1 MSTTLTVTL
10 SEQLQQTLSSTT
22 NGQVGVWA
30 VYFTDSGNTANAVA
44 LPVEGGGNPKA
55 PTTIT
60 LPTPFDGGK
69 IYFLVQS
76 VDTGQPLLT
85 FGPNGDIK
93 TESQMNWSDA
103 DSYHFRYDSF
113 EVSLLGQA
121 SDAGNLTNVN
131 SFGFPMSVEI
141 QFPNGTPEQA
151 RGYSVDG
158 NAIFADID
166 SAFGS
171 GGGLIHNFTTGPLAN
186 TPREAAAPATVLSTP
201 GLTGASASDFYGY
214 LESIG
219 NLAAD
224 KIHIAG
230 QFNGATSVEYVPGAT
245 NSFSEWHNAAF
256 YSYTAAYEAAPLTV
270 HQGSATLG
278 ANPFSATSG
287 SAAITVTDPNA
298 SQYVVNQTQVAFSGA
313 TGFAGYTSADLDQ
326 TFTVVNV
333 IDSSHYVIIAPGNKT
348 ATSTVSG
355 GGAAVL
361 SAIPLGA
368 DPFSANAGDSFF
380 TVTDPNA
387 AGYANTGV
395 EVTFTG
401 ASSFGAFPGLDLNG
415 TAFTITKLIDATHYE
430 VATATAAT
438 ETATGGGAS
447 VASTYVRPDAGTFVF
462 TPDDNSQVQ
471 GTIRISSQ
479 DLANSVYST
488 LGNAQIYSPD
498 GTAYQFTGLDSDN
511 KGIATSDLNTGTNDQ
526 WGAMFVKLLTGV
538 LGGYIGGEGAP
549 LNSLLGSA
557 ADLDFSQNWNFDP
570 SFAFHANMTTPWT
583 WDTAKYGSGAPFDA
597 YAQVFFDNTNSY
609 GNGYSDALM
618 SLFQQGGPLMSSGYA
633 VPLATNPYATTQGS
647 TTVTV
652 HDPNAGQ
659 YGYEVGDLV
668 TFAGGN
674 VVAGIDMTAAPV
686 IPNTG
691 VNAFTITSV
700 DPDAG
705 TYTVVASTPATA
717 TTTGG
722 GTGVVA
728 GLNVANIAIMLY
740 DDHETPPT
748 GQTLAQH
755 QQYTPTEI
763 YNTYDPT
770 LGPLVAPRGTG
781 HAADLDLQFGLGLGQ
796 MRPRDDLTVKLGFY
810 TSSPGGVASFD
821 YVTFDTSG
829 GQSLFQT
836 WNYNDSTGAF
846 EAAGSPAAS
855 GVNLQVNGL
864 PYVTGVNWYQLV
876 FESSDGTISRAYN
889 MYLDANQSSGV
900 VNPAFQGN
908 APGAVAIDGL
918 ATYVMTD
925 PADAYLKL
933 LIFNMFSGGT
943 LSMDPA
949 LLEQITDQTVIAA
962 NGLWPT
968 PKAPVLGT
976 LSGSTFTNWGGS
988 AASSTPYN
996 SLSLGAVNQG
1006 ALAFGWYA
1014 ADETWLNNDVL
1025 GSFGDVIS
1033 QYTNKIGALDVARV
1047 EFLSGTGLTTHQPI
1061 TAVADVDGKWIT
1073 QAAQFGNGTYKAV
1086 FDEFDADD
1094 EDFSHPLSKESDP
1107 IEFTVDIPML
1117 AITGAGTSTIGV
1129 LSDGLGTS
1137 GNWITLTVNSSTF
1150 RNGTLLAYATDGNGD
1165 MIGRDGQVGAS
1176 LADSVLAQIGLVST
1190 DGGSVMFSGSQSVY
1204 LAVGLQLNFALQ
1216 LGDGTVAQFPNVSV
1230 SGNDLLS
1237 VVVDGN
1243 AGTLDLTAAVENN
1256 LTLDAMLAETQ
1267 RESNQ
1272 PFVHLEQGQNIG
1284 FSVAGSAYN
1293 NNTVHFVRMD
1303 VDPVTGGLSVGGVA
1317 YGNTDA
1323 FRQAVEDNWDSNFT
1337 VSGGRGNFGTSGT
1350 WDVSTGTG
1358 YYTPVLQTEGGD
1370 IFVAGMANIDGQNHV
1385 RMFGQNVFGFEDLRA
1400 SQNSDFDYNDL
1411 VVKLTP
1417 TPV

>member
-30 VYFTDSGNTANAVA
+30 VYFTDSGNTANATA

-55 PTTIT
+55 ATTIT

-103 DSYHFRYDSF
+103 DNYQFRYDSF

-131 SFGFPMSVEI
+131 SFGFPMSAEI
-141 QFPNGTPEQA
+141 QFPNGTPVQT

-158 NAIFADID
+158 STIFADID
-166 SAFGS
+166 SAFTA
-171 GGGLIHNFTTGPLAN
+171 GGGLTHNFTTGPLAN
-186 TPREAAAPATVLSTP
+186 TPRETAAPATVLSTP

-224 KIHIAG
+224 KIHVAG
-230 QFNGATSVEYVPGAT
+230 QFNGAVSVEYVLGAT
-245 NSFSEWHNAAF
+245 NSYSEWHNAAF

-270 HQGSATLG
+270 HQGSSTLG

-313 TGFAGYTSADLDQ
+313 AGFAGYTSADLDQ

-333 IDSSHYVIIAPGNKT
+333 IDSSHYVIIAPNNKT
-348 ATSTVSG
+348 ATSTDTG

-368 DPFSANAGDSFF
+368 NPFSANAGDSFF
-380 TVTDPNA
+380 TVSDPNA

-395 EVTFTG
+395 EVTFAG
-401 ASSFGAFPGLDLNG
+401 ASSFAAFPGLDFNG
-415 TAFTITKLIDATHYE
+415 TAFTITKVIDATHYE
-430 VATATAAT
+430 VATTTAAT
-438 ETATGGGAS
+438 QTATGGGAS
-447 VASTYVRPDAGTFVF
+447 VASTYVRPYAGTFVF

-479 DLANSVYST
+479 DLANSIYST
-488 LGNAQIYSPD
+488 LGDAQIYSPD
-498 GTAYQFTGLDSDN
+498 GTAYQFTGLNSSN
-511 KGIATSDLNTGTNDQ
+511 QGIATPDLNTGTNDQ

-538 LGGYIGGEGAP
+538 LGGYVGGEGAP
-549 LNSLLGSA
+549 LNSLLGPA
-557 ADLDFSQNWNFDP
+557 GELDFSQNWNLDP
-570 SFAFHANMTTPWT
+570 SYAFHANMTTPWT

-597 YAQVFFDNTNSY
+597 YAKVFFDSTNSY

-633 VPLATNPYATTQGS
+633 VPLVTNPYSTTQGS

-652 HDPNAGQ
+652 HDSKAGQ
-659 YGYEVGDLV
+659 YGYKVGDLV
-668 TFAGGN
+668 TFAGGS
-674 VVAGIDMTAAPV
+674 VVAGIDMTAAPL
-686 IPNTG
+686 IANSG
-691 VNAFTITSV
+691 VNAFTIASV
-700 DPDAG
+700 NAGAG
-705 TYTVVASTPATA
+705 TYTVVASTPASA

-728 GLNVANIAIMLY
+728 GLNVANIAITLY
-740 DDHETPPT
+740 DDDETPPT

-763 YNTYDPT
+763 YNTYDPS
-770 LGPLVAPRGTG
+770 LGALVAPRATG
-781 HAADLDLQFGLGLGQ
+781 HAHDLDLQFGLGLGQ

-810 TSSPGGVASFD
+810 TGSPGGVASFD

-836 WNYNDSTGAF
+836 WNYNDSTGTF
-846 EAAGSPAAS
+846 EAAGTPAAS
-855 GVNLQVNGL
+855 GVSLQVNGL

-876 FESSDGTISRAYN
+876 FESSDGTVSRAYN
-889 MYLDANQSSGV
+889 MYLDADQSSGV
-900 VNPAFQGN
+900 VNPGFQGN

-918 ATYVMTD
+918 ATYVQTNTT
-925 PADAYLKL
+925 DAYLTSL
-933 LIFNMFSGGT
+933 VFNMFSGGT

-949 LLEQITDQTVIAA
+949 LLAQITDQTVIAA

-968 PKAPVLGT
+968 PEAPVLGT
-976 LSGSTFTNWGGS
+976 LAGSTFTNWGGS
-988 AASSTPYN
+988 TASSTPN
-996 SLSLGAVNQG
+996 DSTELGAVNQG
-1006 ALAFGWYA
+1006 SLAFGWYA
-1014 ADETWLNNDVL
+1014 ADQTWLDNDVL
-1025 GSFGDVIS
+1025 GAFGGVIS
-1033 QYTNKIGALDVARV
+1033 QYTNKIGALDVARI
-1047 EFLSGTGLTTHQPI
+1047 EFLSGTGLTTRQPI
-1061 TAVADVDGKWIT
+1061 AAVADVDGKWVT
-1073 QAAQFGNGTYKAV
+1073 QAAQFGNGTYKAT
-1086 FDEFDADD
+1086 FEEFDAGDV
-1094 EDFSHPLSKESDP
+1094 DFSHPLSKTSDP
-1107 IEFTVDIPML
+1107 IEFTVDIPEL
-1117 AITGAGTSTIGV
+1117 AITGAGTSTLAL
-1129 LSDGLGTS
+1129 LSNGLGTS
-1137 GNWITLTVNSSTF
+1137 GSWLNLTVNRSTF
-1150 RNGTLLAYATDGNGD
+1150 HNGTLLAYATDGSGAI
-1165 MIGRDGQVGAS
+1165 IGRDGQAGAS
-1176 LADSVLAQIGLVST
+1176 LDDAVLAQIGLVST
-1190 DGGSVMFSGSQSVY
+1190 DGGSVMFSGSQAVY
-1204 LAVGLQLNFALQ
+1204 LPLGLQLNFALE
-1216 LGDGTVAQFPNVSV
+1216 LGDGTVTQFPNVSV
-1230 SGNDLLS
+1230 SGNGSLS
-1237 VVVDGN
+1237 VDINGVSGALNLTAEVEN
-1243 AGTLDLTAAVENN
+1243 DLTYHAI
-1256 LTLDAMLAETQ
+1256 LAETQ
-1267 RESNQ
+1267 RVSNQ
-1272 PFVHLEQGQNIG
+1272 PFVHLDHGQVIG

-1303 VDPVTGGLSVGGVA
+1303 VDAATGALSVDGVA

-1337 VSGGRGNFGTSGT
+1337 VSGGRGNFSRDGT
-1350 WDVSTGTG
+1350 WGVSTGTG

-1370 IFVAGMANIDGQNHV
+1370 IFVAGTANIDGQDHI

-1400 SQNSDFDYNDL
+1400 NQNSDFDYNDL

-1417 TPV
+1417 I